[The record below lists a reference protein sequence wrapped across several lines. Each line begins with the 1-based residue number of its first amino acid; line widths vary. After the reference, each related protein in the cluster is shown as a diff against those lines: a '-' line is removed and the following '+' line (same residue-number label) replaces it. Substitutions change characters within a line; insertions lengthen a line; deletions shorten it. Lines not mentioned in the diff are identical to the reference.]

1 MRTVYSFAIVV
12 ERKQKPKKNL
22 FFGALLAGLREA
34 IERIEDTRQAGKRQY
49 SLNDAYT
56 SAFAMFYLQDPSL
69 LEFQRRFQEQIQKN
83 NLATV
88 FGVKE
93 IPSDTQLRWII
104 DNHDY
109 EPLLDV
115 FSDFINRLQ
124 RNKTLEDYRFIGD
137 KYLVPIDGSDYFHSD
152 SIHCEKC
159 LTKKTGDGID
169 YHHQILQSTIV
180 HPDKRQVLPLLPE
193 FIRNEDG
200 KVKQDCELVAGKRL
214 VKKLRARHKM
224 LEAIIVGDDLYSKQP
239 FIEALH
245 ESRFS
250 FILVAKPTS
259 HKSLFEDIEG
269 LRNQNLLNHHEF
281 TDKKGKRHVYEWEN
295 KLAINGKEKSI
306 FVNFVEY
313 KIIDRGKVNYR
324 NSFVTDIEIR
334 DDNVEL
340 IVRGGRARWKIENEG
355 FNTLKNQGYHLE
367 HNFGHGEKNLS
378 EAFFLLNLIAFF
390 LHQIFELTDRAYQE
404 ARNGFSARRE
414 YWNMIRSIFR
424 LFIFM
429 NWEQVLEKINAPP
442 GPIFP

>member
-1 MRTVYSFAIVV
+1 V
-12 ERKQKPKKNL
+12 EQKRKPKKNL
-22 FFGALLAGLREA
+22 SFGALLASLRES
-34 IERIEDTRQAGKRQY
+34 IERIEDKRQAGKRQY
-49 SLNDAYT
+49 SLTDAYI
-56 SAFAMFYLQDPSL
+56 SAFSMFYLQDPSL

-104 DNHDY
+104 DNHGY
-109 EPLLDV
+109 EPIFDV
-115 FSDFINRLQ
+115 FADYISRLQ
-124 RNKTLEDYRFIGD
+124 RDKAVEDYKFIDD
-137 KYLVPIDGSDYFHSD
+137 KYLIPIDGSDYFHSD

-159 LTKKTGDGID
+159 LTKKTNDGID

-200 KVKQDCELVAGKRL
+200 NVKQDCELVAGKRL

-224 LEAIIVGDDLYSKQP
+224 IEAIIVGDDLYSKQP
-239 FIEALH
+239 FIEALG

-250 FILVAKPTS
+250 FILVAKPAS

-269 LRNQNLLNHHEF
+269 LRNKNLMNHYEF

-295 KLAINGKEKSI
+295 GLALNGNEKSI
-306 FVNFVEY
+306 LVYFVEY
-313 KIIDRGKVNYR
+313 RIIDKGKVTYR
-324 NSFVTDIEIR
+324 NSFVTDIEIHKE
-334 DDNVEL
+334 NVEM

-390 LHQIFELTDRAYQE
+390 MHQIFELTDRAYQD

-414 YWNMIRSIFR
+414 YWNIIRSIFK
-424 LFIFM
+424 LFIFID
-429 NWEQVLEKINAPP
+429 WEQVLYRINSPP
-442 GPIFP
+442 GPI